1 MQSIKHSLL
10 CGMGGWNVDDSAI
23 KYNLWCYQTIFFYSD
38 LHMAFLTSL
47 LFVYYNVNSD
57 VCENY

>member
-1 MQSIKHSLL
+1 MQSIKLSLL
-10 CGMGGWNVDDSAI
+10 CGMGGWNVDDSSI
-23 KYNLWCYQTIFFYSD
+23 KYNLWCYQTKHFYSD

-57 VCENY
+57 VCERY